1 MQKAPQRKGVELK
14 AAAGTDHCLRDF
26 VAKKAKSW
34 GQQQLEVGRGYFALS
49 FLEIGG
55 GQHVCV
61 LAKMV

>member
-1 MQKAPQRKGVELK
+1 MELK